1 MRLATVRFVIGASI
15 LLLVDVLW
23 VASSEITEYL
33 YHEKNFN
40 KPFFTAYVKS
50 IMFSIYI
57 VGFFFCDSW
66 WSSYKSFSLNR
77 LPDYYSSIAD
87 TDQQNLTMDDEDED
101 EEELENDDQ
110 KNIEREITLENNE
123 FQEIDLNQP
132 NVSINCNIDDV
143 ETTNENKS
151 SASLSTSTSSFIG
164 DSMWLPIKHCSDNS
178 SLSGRSDDDDSIS
191 GDVTIESLTALNKH
205 STDSLTSSNDHKMLI
220 SNMNVNF
227 KKKKNRRNKRKCRLE
242 ESNIEESSL
251 KNTKSKRSVRFSKL
265 IEVRTLSEKHAEDAY
280 ISRLSYSAFMRHIYN
295 KTQHNLTSNNE
306 SSDSISNSSDFEYR
320 GPKLNVKDTALLAFY
335 FTPIWFAA
343 NLSFHVGLQYSEA
356 GLVNVLSSTTPLF
369 TLLLSIIFPS
379 GSNSD
384 NISLTKLL
392 GVLVFISSVAIIS
405 TSEPIN
411 HSHSQPPTVKPEP
424 NAIKLQLLNET
435 VMPLGSI
442 WSLVGAFFYAVY
454 IVLMRYNVMHD
465 GMLNFPMFFGF
476 IGLFSLILMWPIIL
490 LLNFTQLELF
500 EWPTR
505 EQWLLILV
513 NGLCGT
519 VISELLWLW
528 GSFMTSSLVGTISIS
543 FTIPMAVYFDV
554 FFKDIEYPRLFFLG
568 TIPMF
573 SSFII
578 IILVSQYDN
587 WDPILAILEKCVRFI
602 GVNTKRTNG
611 NSYRN
616 PNVSS
621 LYESQTVENE
631 SSKLAPSLQNV
642 STNVTQSSGAQVQIN
657 HKNSM
662 QASSSGSSKS
672 PVNNNNRRFDGKI
685 YRQLKKSDCLINS
698 SIHQFDSEDQEQ
710 SQSLIEAEDDSA
722 YA

>member
-178 SLSGRSDDDDSIS
+178 SLRYFCYLLFYQPLISNHFFYFSGRSDDDDSIS

-205 STDSLTSSNDHKMLI
+205 PTDSLTSSDDHKMLI

-465 GMLNFPMFFGF
+465 GMLNFPMFFG
-476 IGLFSLILMWPIIL
+476 M
-490 LLNFTQLELF
+490 
-500 EWPTR
+500 
-505 EQWLLILV
+505 
-513 NGLCGT
+513 
-519 VISELLWLW
+519 
-528 GSFMTSSLVGTISIS
+528 SF
-543 FTIPMAVYFDV
+543 
-554 FFKDIEYPRLFFLG
+554 
-568 TIPMF
+568 
-573 SSFII
+573 
-578 IILVSQYDN
+578 
-587 WDPILAILEKCVRFI
+587 
-602 GVNTKRTNG
+602 
-611 NSYRN
+611 
-616 PNVSS
+616 
-621 LYESQTVENE
+621 NE
-631 SSKLAPSLQNV
+631 SLHYFFF
-642 STNVTQSSGAQVQIN
+642 I
-657 HKNSM
+657 
-662 QASSSGSSKS
+662 
-672 PVNNNNRRFDGKI
+672 
-685 YRQLKKSDCLINS
+685 
-698 SIHQFDSEDQEQ
+698 
-710 SQSLIEAEDDSA
+710 
-722 YA
+722 